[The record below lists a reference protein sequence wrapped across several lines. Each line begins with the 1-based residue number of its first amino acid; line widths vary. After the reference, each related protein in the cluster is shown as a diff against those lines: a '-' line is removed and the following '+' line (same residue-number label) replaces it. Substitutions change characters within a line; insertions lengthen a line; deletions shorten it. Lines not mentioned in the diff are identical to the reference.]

1 LLDAAESVVL
11 RAGIGSLTLDA
22 VAAEAKVSKGGL
34 LYHFPSKDSL
44 IEAMVVRTAA
54 NWQRDHTEAIESQGA
69 GPGRVPRGFLNMC
82 LATPEGWTE
91 NSRRSSVVLVAA
103 MANNPELARPLRE
116 INEEL
121 ASLIKK
127 DGLPPG
133 VGEAVV
139 LAVKGLWFDWM
150 FGLEEISEKRL
161 VEIRGALLG
170 FVRDQAGSVKQVAR
184 GQHAGVKKAKRA
196 RLKTGLV
203 RKPEMTTPSPT
214 PSLREGASERNL
226 KAKKVRGGARAS

>member
-1 LLDAAESVVL
+1 VRPKGSPSCRDALLDAAEAVVL

-44 IEAMVVRTAA
+44 IETMVVRTGV
-54 NWQRDHTEAIESQGA
+54 NWQRDHTEAIEAQA
-69 GPGRVPRGFLNMC
+69 PGPGRVPRGFLNMC

-103 MANNPELARPLRE
+103 MANNPALAKPLRE
-116 INEEL
+116 INEAL
-121 ASLIKK
+121 AAQIKK

-133 VGEAVV
+133 VGEAIV

-150 FGLEEISEKRL
+150 FGLEDISEKKL
-161 VEIRGALLG
+161 AEIRGALLG
-170 FVRDQAGSVKQVAR
+170 FVRDQSGEGRKNGKGTNAVSRRMGKRGKKQV
-184 GQHAGVKKAKRA
+184 K
-196 RLKTGLV
+196 
-203 RKPEMTTPSPT
+203 
-214 PSLREGASERNL
+214 
-226 KAKKVRGGARAS
+226 KKVGSPSAPNLGRLRAERTGKL